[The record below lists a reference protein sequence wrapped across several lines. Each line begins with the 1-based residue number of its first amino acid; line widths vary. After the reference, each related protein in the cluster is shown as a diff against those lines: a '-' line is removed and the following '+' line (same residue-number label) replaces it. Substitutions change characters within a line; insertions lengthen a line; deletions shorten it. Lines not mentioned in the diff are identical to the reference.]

1 MKLTRPVRV
10 SATEANGPEPA
21 ASRQVVSFVEYVA
34 AAVGDTLSSFGVPG
48 GAILGAVAKQALEAR
63 FKRRAEEAT
72 RIMLEEIRGGY
83 RLPQDFPLE
92 EPAAI
97 MMRYSRAVHEGV
109 GRTNLRLLAAVFAGQ
124 LIRQAVYADDF
135 YRWADILAGLT
146 TEEIVVLA
154 GYLRHMPADLR
165 TARLV
170 QLGAAVYHDIYGADT
185 ARWGDFEAV
194 RGALL
199 RTGLLSISA
208 TGGAIGDG
216 NSVVFAPTSK
226 LQELGRLVELEGV
239 LERSGLSRGGVH
251 P

>member
-1 MKLTRPVRV
+1 
-10 SATEANGPEPA
+10 
-21 ASRQVVSFVEYVA
+21 
-34 AAVGDTLSSFGVPG
+34 
-48 GAILGAVAKQALEAR
+48 I
-63 FKRRAEEAT
+63 
-72 RIMLEEIRGGY
+72 
-83 RLPQDFPLE
+83 
-92 EPAAI
+92 
-97 MMRYSRAVHEGV
+97 
-109 GRTNLRLLAAVFAGQ
+109 NLRMLAAVLAGQ
-124 LIRQAVYADDF
+124 LAHEAVYADEF
-135 YRWADILAGLT
+135 YRWADTLAGLT
-146 TEEIVVLA
+146 MEEIVVLA

-226 LQELGRLVELEGV
+226 LQELGRLVEMEGV
-239 LERSGLSRGGVH
+239 LERSGLSRGGAH

>member
-1 MKLTRPVRV
+1 MTTPRKHRRGVAPI
-10 SATEANGPEPA
+10 EAVPA
-21 ASRQVVSFVEYVA
+21 QP
-34 AAVGDTLSSFGVPG
+34 TG
-48 GAILGAVAKQALEAR
+48 GSDIADYLGAVISDAFSLLCVPGASVLGAAAKAALQARQA
-63 FKRRAEEAT
+63 RRAEEA
-72 RIMLEEIRGGY
+72 RHILLEELRAGRATQY
-83 RLPQDFPLE
+83 TVELE
-92 EPAAI
+92 ESADIAL
-97 MMRYSRAVHEGV
+97 RYARAVREGV
-109 GRTNLRLLAAVFAGQ
+109 GRINLRMLAAVLAGQ
-124 LIRQAVYADDF
+124 LAHEAVYADEF
-135 YRWADILAGLT
+135 YRWADTLAGLT

-170 QLGAAVYHDIYGADT
+170 QLGAAVYQGIYGADT

-194 RGALL
+194 RGSLL

-226 LQELGRLVELEGV
+226 LQELGRLVEMEGV
-239 LERSGLSRGGVH
+239 LERSGLSRGGAH